1 MAIQRS
7 LTEKQREFLR
17 EYVQRSSQGETDTA
31 IAKEFGISR
40 KTLWEWKNT
49 DTGKQIQREHQE
61 KLLDEAIPVFNR
73 VLIEKVNTGSYKHM
87 ELFAKIRELLPN
99 TKQEL
104 TIENKGSEIVQK
116 GLDANEL
123 ARIEK
128 LLQDDTSEE
137 KKEDSLQ
144 QHVEN
149 SVNVFYENTGKKQ
162 QELH

>member
-31 IAKEFGISR
+31 IARDFGISR

-128 LLQDDTSEE
+128 LLQDDTPEE

-144 QHVEN
+144 QHVEK